1 MAKQSPAD
9 FVREV
14 RQELRKVTWPSP
26 AETIYSTV
34 MVVVMV
40 ALMASF
46 FLAVVAVLSYAI
58 KSILGLGG
66 QVG

>member
-14 RQELRKVTWPSP
+14 RQELRRVTWPSL
-26 AETIYSTV
+26 AETGYSTL
-34 MVVVMV
+34 MVVIMV
-40 ALMASF
+40 ALMAGF
-46 FLAVVAVLSYAI
+46 FLAVDAVLSYAI

-66 QVG
+66 